1 MNDAEV
7 ATLSPNTSIEHVGSS
22 AQVMRAGTV
31 LSRDLMQ
38 LLAAEVATTAE
49 RERNR
54 RLLTVVGVAGIAA
67 ISVVFSY
74 ITGSPNVIGIG
85 IGATE
90 ALIMFASLIWGVR
103 NRAMIDR
110 VAVDA
115 AVSRRALARAV
126 QPVRKGSGPSTALRL
141 ALESSSSS
149 ASSSSASS

>member
-67 ISVVFSY
+67 ISVVFAKRE
-74 ITGSPNVIGIG
+74 GSPVEGLN
-85 IGATE
+85 
-90 ALIMFASLIWGVR
+90 
-103 NRAMIDR
+103 R
-110 VAVDA
+110 VAGLREPLA
-115 AVSRRALARAV
+115 ARSSGMSLGVKNLIHISSPIAMTPIAGRTCRCARR
-126 QPVRKGSGPSTALRL
+126 ST
-141 ALESSSSS
+141 
-149 ASSSSASS
+149 